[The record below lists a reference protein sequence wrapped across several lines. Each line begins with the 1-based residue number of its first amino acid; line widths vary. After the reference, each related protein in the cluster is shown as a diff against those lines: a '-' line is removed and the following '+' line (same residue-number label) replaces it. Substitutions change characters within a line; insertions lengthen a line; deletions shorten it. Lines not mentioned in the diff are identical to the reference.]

1 MSEILREQAQ
11 WRIGKTPIIGKYIGE
26 HKKLFDEI
34 AGRGFLNLPGYAY
47 DAENQLELAA
57 KMGLSELNYKIMHE
71 TIERELKQQ
80 GIDYNLQH
88 RNAAM
93 AWEVEKQAL
102 MAAWDAELAGIKQGI
117 ATEEEIL
124 NRLAQ
129 EIAARQIY
137 LIEAKT
143 EIDLK
148 MEGYRLTLAQLDG
161 QTAPYEVQLANAK
174 VLTAQKKLE
183 VIPILQEI
191 ISKERELLVL
201 EQGKAIEYTALMNIE
216 GQIADKQKEIIPTLQ
231 TIISKERELLA
242 LEAGKAAEYTTLV
255 GVEGQIAD
263 KQKEIIPT
271 LQTII
276 SKERELLALEAGKAA
291 EYTTLVGVEGQI
303 ADKQGEI
310 ITALE
315 NVIAKEYE
323 LLPFEEQK
331 AQEYRNL
338 LQAKQ
343 ENAIKKQLLVPWY
356 LELANLNQAYAG
368 LIPGQLGIEMQIA
381 QEKIAQ
387 AQAVNTKSENQLD
400 ELNSEID
407 AANARISASEA
418 ERQVRDE
425 RFNTE
430 QNLLKDD
437 LINENIYQSLS
448 DAFITALIASNQ
460 STQSFVNANKRTENT
475 ARNAIRKTSTETITQ
490 ASMNADASANSA
502 EITKT
507 REVAIINAA
516 ANITASLRHLIG

>member
-47 DAENQLELAA
+47 DLENELELRL
-57 KMGLSELNYKIMHE
+57 KLGLSEINYKILSE

-102 MAAWDAELAGIKQGI
+102 MAAWDAELAGIKQGM
-117 ATEEEIL
+117 AMEEEIL

-129 EIAARQIY
+129 EIATRQIY

-143 EIDLK
+143 EIDLE

-191 ISKERELLVL
+191 ISKEQELLVL
-201 EQGKAIEYTALMNIE
+201 EQGKAIEYTALMNVE
-216 GQIADKQKEIIPTLQ
+216 RQIAIKQEEVIPTLQ
-231 TIISKERELLA
+231 TIISKE
-242 LEAGKAAEYTTLV
+242 
-255 GVEGQIAD
+255 Q
-263 KQKEIIPT
+263 
-271 LQTII
+271 
-276 SKERELLALEAGKAA
+276 ELLALEAGKAA

-331 AQEYRNL
+331 AQGYRNL
-338 LQAKQ
+338 MQAKQ
-343 ENAIKKQLLVPWY
+343 ENASKKQLLVPWY
-356 LELANLNQAYAG
+356 LELANLNQAYAA
-368 LIPGQLGIEMQIA
+368 LIPGQLAIEMQIA

-448 DAFITALIASNQ
+448 DAFIAAQIGRASC
-460 STQSFVNANKRTENT
+460 
-475 ARNAIRKTSTETITQ
+475 
-490 ASMNADASANSA
+490 
-502 EITKT
+502 
-507 REVAIINAA
+507 RERV
-516 ANITASLRHLIG
+516 LRLV